1 MHTSPATPKGD
12 FFDFLSKYITIFKST
27 GLSPRT
33 FILSFT
39 SPGQKGFLMSK
50 IKILTLGIIATSAC
64 AVAGLITIKQTTKRK
79 ELIDELLNLRDDLE
93 FHCDRI
99 NSYVCE
105 MPEMT
110 TTPTD
115 KKYVQTIEKS
125 IVFTNAVFP
134 LHQALPD
141 AIDKLS
147 TENLEA
153 YIESFKTTIS
163 RAEDIITALSVAHEE
178 MIASHAADTSPKSDQ
193 LYQSV

>member
-1 MHTSPATPKGD
+1 
-12 FFDFLSKYITIFKST
+12 
-27 GLSPRT
+27 
-33 FILSFT
+33 
-39 SPGQKGFLMSK
+39 MSK

-64 AVAGLITIKQTTKRK
+64 IAASLIAIKQTTRRK
-79 ELIDELLNLRDDLE
+79 ELIDELLSLRDDLE

-110 TTPTD
+110 TTPAD
-115 KKYVQTIEKS
+115 KKYIQAIEKS

-134 LHQALPD
+134 LHRSLSD
-141 AIDKLS
+141 TIDKLS

-178 MIASHAADTSPKSDQ
+178 MMASHAADTSPESDQ
-193 LYQSV
+193 LDQSV